1 MSAQHVFTTIRRY
14 GHLIKSIR
22 IRGFFSLC
30 LKERLLTV
38 INMYCTNL
46 EFIDSYGSPY
56 LLPLSLKTTAFS
68 ITFPSCASN
77 YLTVRDHYGRYL
89 MYSKNDIIVQ
99 YMDTHGQDFSAFR
112 RSIWQF
118 EVDNHLRKG
127 YTATFECMINSVV
140 VGSFTISDAS
150 TGAIYAINMMY
161 SIPKASLFIR
171 KDYIALAIR
180 CATQL
185 PLGAGYVRV
194 SSIGRVSFVQ
204 CSNDLKKIDTLI
216 PSFVFI

>member
-1 MSAQHVFTTIRRY
+1 MTAQHIFATIRRY

-56 LLPLSLKTTAFS
+56 LFPLSLKTTAFS

-77 YLTVRDHYGRYL
+77 YLTVRDHYERYL
-89 MYSKNDIIVQ
+89 MYSKNDTIVQ

-118 EVDNHLRKG
+118 EVENHLRKG

-161 SIPKASLFIR
+161 SIPKASLFIQ
-171 KDYIALAIR
+171 KGYITLAIR